1 MHMKFDDVLCLDD
14 INLQYGVTDGD
25 INCLNK
31 LKVPLPKQEHDRI
44 RTLREAKLFDTKPEE
59 DYDRFTTLA
68 ARALKVSTFPPISSN
83 QILAFHK
90 YFNRSLL
97 L

>member
-14 INLQYGVTDGD
+14 INLQCGVTEGD

-59 DYDRFTTLA
+59 DYDRFITLA
-68 ARALKVSTFPPISSN
+68 ARALKVGKHISSHFL
-83 QILAFHK
+83 QSYL
-90 YFNRSLL
+90 SLPYIFQ
-97 L
+97 